1 MRKRSAGLM
10 MYRMRSGEPEILL
23 VHPGGPFWTKKDKG
37 AWFLPRGE
45 EGDGEEPLAAAK
57 REFEEETGVKP
68 SGSFVELGTVKQ
80 KSGKTITAWAFE
92 GDCDPAAIR
101 SNTFAIEWPPK
112 SGKQREF
119 PEIDRA
125 AFFDF
130 DAAREKMHPVEFEL
144 FLHLRR
150 LLDKS

>member
-1 MRKRSAGLM
+1 M
-10 MYRMRSGEPEILL
+10 L
-23 VHPGGPFWTKKDKG
+23 VHPGGPFWAKKDTG
-37 AWFLPRGE
+37 AWFLPKGE
-45 EGDGEEPLAAAK
+45 VEDGEGELAAAQ
-57 REFEEETGVKP
+57 REFEEEMGMKP
-68 SGSFVELGTVKQ
+68 AGPFFALGSVQ
-80 KSGKTITAWAFE
+80 RKSGKIVAAWAFE

-150 LLDKS
+150 LLDKSWPPLSS